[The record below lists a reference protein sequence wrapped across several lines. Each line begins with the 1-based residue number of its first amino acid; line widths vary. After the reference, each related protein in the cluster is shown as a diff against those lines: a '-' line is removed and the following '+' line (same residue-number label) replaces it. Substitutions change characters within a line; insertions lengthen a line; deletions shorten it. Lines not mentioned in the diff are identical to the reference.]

1 MKARSAIH
9 SDLKALLRLV
19 QAGKLF
25 AVQDWIKGG
34 KPLRLPAGSQPKTSA
49 LYAAVAAGFH
59 SLVEELLRAGGW
71 SAPELSAALELA
83 REIRRFDLAELLG
96 QRGARPKPMDFTTSC
111 DKLDLFMME
120 QQLRAGTNPND
131 GNVFAQALDS
141 KKARP
146 LLGFFRQFRTEFPAL
161 EDQAALALV
170 EAVKNAQVRW
180 TALLAWAGADP
191 FRPVPHGLDTPFPVD
206 SEDYTTAA
214 REAMW
219 CRNPEILKV
228 LHLKP
233 TPAQALVLLPT
244 VSYRHNVALFKT
256 LLANVPRELVN
267 DTPRGSSAV
276 LESMVRH
283 SAHRDVFSNNHD
295 AKGEAES
302 LQCVEMLLDA
312 GARWNP
318 PPEELR
324 YARRGLLDHDDKHI
338 VQLLR
343 LLLYTPDA
351 ANLDTLL
358 ELCRSQ
364 TLIARIGTVDAPLV
378 QEIHALRKNHRL
390 LSGAYASANT
400 EMAPV
405 AAADTPAA

>member
-9 SDLKALLRLV
+9 DDLKAFMRLV

-25 AVQDWIKGG
+25 AVQDWIKAG
-34 KPLRLPAGSQPKTSA
+34 KPLRLPDGNQPRTSA
-49 LYAAVAAGFH
+49 LYAAVETGFH
-59 SLVEELLRAGGW
+59 SMVDELLRAGGW
-71 SAPELSAALELA
+71 SASELA
-83 REIRRFDLAELLG
+83 GALDLARSTRRFDLAELLG
-96 QRGARPKPMDFTTSC
+96 QQGARPKPMDFEASC
-111 DKLDLFMME
+111 DNLDLFMME
-120 QQLRAGTNPND
+120 RQLRAGTNPSD
-131 GNVFAQALDS
+131 GNVFAQVLDS

-161 EDQAALALV
+161 EDQAALALA
-170 EAVKNAQVRW
+170 EAVKHDQVRW

-191 FRPVPHGLDTPFPVD
+191 FRPVPHGLDIPFPVD

-233 TPAQALVLLPT
+233 TPAQALDLLPT

-256 LLANVPRELVN
+256 LLANVPRELIN

-276 LESMVRH
+276 LQNMVGH
-283 SAHRDVFSNNHD
+283 SAHRDIFSNNLD
-295 AKGEAES
+295 AKGDAES

-324 YARRGLLDHDDKHI
+324 HARRGLLDHDDKHI

-351 ANLDTLL
+351 ANLDPLL

-364 TLIARIGTVDAPLV
+364 TLMTRIGTVDAHLV
-378 QEIHALRKNHRL
+378 GEIQALRKTRRVV
-390 LSGAYASANT
+390 SGGGASANT
-400 EMAPV
+400 EIQASV
-405 AAADTPAA
+405 AADIPAV